1 MVALLASMASI
12 GNTACGRREDVLR
25 LGNVKFAQYGAV
37 SYMKELAPRYNLRIE
52 ERIFAKSADT
62 MPAIVAGEIDAAATA
77 TNAAVAGRANG
88 APIYA
93 VAGFA
98 KGATRL
104 VGAAD
109 SGIRTVEDL
118 KGKRIGVTRSAV
130 QELVLFAQLDKHGLT
145 WSDKPG
151 KDVEIV
157 YLAFADLNQAL
168 SSKQI
173 DAMCQSEPQ
182 ASQAISKRIGVEINK
197 PYDTELGE
205 AERTLIVTE
214 KLYNERRDV
223 AERFLKL
230 FVHATREFLDK
241 PDLAEKYIRE
251 TFFKGQL
258 TKEDYAAA
266 MENAAFTYDVTVEHV
281 AITTELMQKYGVG
294 RMTQVPKA
302 SDWVKLDLLAKA
314 KAELVTK

>member
-1 MVALLASMASI
+1 VI
-12 GNTACGRREDVLR
+12 R

-37 SYMKELAPRYNLRIE
+37 SYMKELAPQYNLRIE

-104 VGAAD
+104 VAGTD
-109 SGIRTVEDL
+109 SGIRAVEDL
-118 KGKRIGVTRSAV
+118 KGKRVGVTRSGV
-130 QELVLFAQLDKHGLT
+130 QELMLFAQLDKHGLS
-145 WSDKPG
+145 WSEKPG

-173 DAMCQSEPQ
+173 DAMCQTEPQ
-182 ASQAISKRIGVEINK
+182 ASQAIRKNIGVEINK

-214 KLYNERRDV
+214 KLYNERRDL

-230 FVHATREFLDK
+230 FVHATREFIDK

-258 TKEDYAAA
+258 TKEDYATA

-281 AITTELMQKYGVG
+281 AVTTELMQKYGVG
-294 RMTQVPKA
+294 RMTNVPKA
-302 SDWVKLDLLAKA
+302 ADWVKLDLLAKA
-314 KAELVTK
+314 KAELGAK

>member
-1 MVALLASMASI
+1 MALVAFASL
-12 GNTACGRREDVLR
+12 GCGRRDDVIK

-37 SYMKELAPRYNLRIE
+37 SYMKELAPKYNLKIE
-52 ERIFAKSADT
+52 ERVFAKSADT

-98 KGATRL
+98 KGASRL
-104 VGAAD
+104 VAGAD

-118 KGKRIGVTRSAV
+118 RGKRVGVTRSGV

-145 WSDKPG
+145 WSEKAG

-168 SSKQI
+168 SAKQI

-182 ASQAISKRIGVEINK
+182 ASQALSKKIGIEINK

-205 AERTLIVTE
+205 TVRTLIISE
-214 KLYNERRDV
+214 KLYERRDL
-223 AERFLKL
+223 AERFVKL
-230 FVHATREFLDK
+230 FVHATREFIEK
-241 PDLAEKYIRE
+241 PELAETYIRE
-251 TFFKGQL
+251 NFFKGQL
-258 TKEDYAAA
+258 SKEDYAAA
-266 MENAAFTYDVTVEHV
+266 MENAAFTYDVTVEQV
-281 AITTELMQKYGVG
+281 AVTTELMQKYGVG
-294 RMTQVPKA
+294 RMTQAPKA
-302 SDWVKLDLLAKA
+302 ADWVKLDLLAKA
-314 KAELVTK
+314 KAELGAKADQR